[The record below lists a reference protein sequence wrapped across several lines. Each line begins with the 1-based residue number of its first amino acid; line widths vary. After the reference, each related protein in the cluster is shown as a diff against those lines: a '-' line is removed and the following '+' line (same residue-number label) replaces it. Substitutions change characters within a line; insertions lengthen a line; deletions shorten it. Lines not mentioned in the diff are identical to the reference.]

1 MVYFIYLYLIF
12 KLFLL
17 KVWDD
22 KPESNPQVQQNISDN
37 AFNTVYSTA
46 SSVQHD
52 KSEMSVI
59 DEQRVHN
66 QQVYR
71 YVLWYVTLLVVIN
84 T

>member
-1 MVYFIYLYLIF
+1 M
-12 KLFLL
+12 L

-22 KPESNPQVQQNISDN
+22 KPESNPQVQPNIADS
-37 AFNTVYSTA
+37 AFNTVYGTPGSG
-46 SSVQHD
+46 QHD

-71 YVLWYVTLLVVIN
+71 YVLWYVTLFVVIN

>member
-1 MVYFIYLYLIF
+1 MY
-12 KLFLL
+12 FLL

-22 KPESNPQVQQNISDN
+22 KPESNQQVQQNIAES

-46 SSVQHD
+46 NSGQLD
-52 KSEMSVI
+52 KTEISVI

-71 YVLWYVTLLVVIN
+71 YVLWYVTLFVVIN

>member
-1 MVYFIYLYLIF
+1 MLYF
-12 KLFLL
+12 

-22 KPESNPQVQQNISDN
+22 KPEANQQIQQNIAEN
-37 AFNTVYSTA
+37 TFNTVYSTA
-46 SSVQHD
+46 SSGQHD
-52 KSEMSVI
+52 KSEISVI

-71 YVLWYVTLLVVIN
+71 YVLWYVTLFVVIN